1 MEGRESGTAGSRA
14 GRRLA
19 GLPHDNDLAPEA
31 AEALCD
37 AVRDAYNKSS
47 LKRLLLF
54 RCDGIKLEDIVSGA
68 NFEETVF
75 EVFLAAKRHGWLMT
89 VFIPQV
95 LAGNPGNP
103 MLTAWAGKYWTPR
116 QATGMVAAGPA
127 PAWQIMD
134 SAYFD
139 LEEVRSRIRGAMKE
153 SSGAV
158 GFGVTYPESTFVR
171 KLSDWVRGHAGA
183 TESKDRLYLSPVV
196 SSPEYRLR
204 QVREYRRLL
213 DAVNV
218 LCEVVVDG
226 ALSDD
231 AVADF
236 WTGVRRDFGESR
248 NRLIL
253 VFIGA
258 RPWFPEG
265 ITMLP
270 HPEFTRPHVESWT
283 ETLVRQRGWPLDLA
297 ADWTTWLCERASGGG
312 QPEFLDVR
320 MLYEAMDNSVQ
331 DFQMAA
337 PEEFRARLRK
347 EREHAI
353 PSPG

>member
-1 MEGRESGTAGSRA
+1 MQ
-14 GRRLA
+14 
-19 GLPHDNDLAPEA
+19 HDNDLAPEA

-37 AVRDAYNKSS
+37 AVRDAYNLAS

-54 RCDGIKLEDIVSGA
+54 RCDGIKLEDIATGA

-75 EVFLAAKRHGWLMT
+75 EVFLAAKRRGWLT
-89 VFIPQV
+89 STFIPQV

-103 MLTAWAGKYWTPR
+103 ALTAWASKYWTLR
-116 QATGMVAAGPA
+116 QAAGMAVPEAAPGA
-127 PAWQIMD
+127 VPAWQLMD

-139 LEEVRSRIRGAMKE
+139 LEEARSRIREAMTE
-153 SSGAV
+153 RSGPV
-158 GFGVTYPESTFVR
+158 IGFGITYPESTFVK

-226 ALSDD
+226 ALADD

-236 WTGVRRDFGESR
+236 WTGVRRDFDGSR
-248 NRLIL
+248 NHLIL

-265 ITMLP
+265 ITVLP
-270 HPEFTRPHVESWT
+270 HPEFKRFHVEYWT

-297 ADWTTWLCERASGGG
+297 ADWSTWLCERASGGG
-312 QPEFLDVR
+312 QPDVLDAR
-320 MLYEAMDNSVQ
+320 MLYESMDNSVK

-337 PEEFRARLRK
+337 PDEFRARLRR

-353 PSPG
+353 PSSG